1 MQVDEQILQDKKMA
15 TEKEQQLTEAV
26 RKFPVLYDKQDQF
39 FKDRNKKK
47 LAWDDVAK
55 ETELGNGKFK
65 NKTF

>member
-1 MQVDEQILQDKKMA
+1 MA

-26 RKFPVLYDKQDQF
+26 RKFPVWYDKQDQF